1 MLLIHRN
8 LRKSLVN
15 LHLPKFWEAMMDF
28 FQSEVTTSA
37 HEQWRKNTNMA
48 DAGELKV
55 GSSHD
60 FTILFHIYAL

>member
-28 FQSEVTTSA
+28 FQSEVTGQVRMSSGEKIQT
-37 HEQWRKNTNMA
+37 WRTP
-48 DAGELKV
+48 V
-55 GSSHD
+55 S
-60 FTILFHIYAL
+60 